1 MSCCAEADRCRYTA
15 AMSTSVHSPVPVALG
30 SGSGTDEENRAFLQR
45 RLGVFGGWVFVISGG
60 FFLFDAIGNLTVP
73 MPEHQTFAGNLFHLL
88 GTLTAGALWVL
99 ARGRPRTIPTLE
111 WLDAGAVTLA
121 CLFFGLMGGAT
132 APITMD
138 LGWDLTMGLNVALLA
153 CVHTVITRAIAVP
166 STARR
171 TIWISIAALAPLAL
185 LVTPYTLRAAGLDL
199 SLVYGFTFGT
209 ASWVAAAT
217 TVAAVGSRIIFGL
230 RTEAAK
236 VKRLGQYTLEEKIGE
251 GCMGVVYR
259 ARHVMLRRPTAIKLL
274 PPEKA
279 GEESLR
285 RFEREVQLTARLTHP
300 STVSIFDY
308 GRTPLGVFYYAM
320 ELLDGL
326 NLAQLV
332 ARDGPQPAGR
342 VVRVLSQVCGAL
354 VEAHGV
360 GLIHRD
366 IKPAN
371 IILSVRGGVAD
382 VATVVDFGLVKQLD
396 PGDGDLTQAVTA
408 SNVVTGTPLYVA
420 PEVITGD
427 SAVDARSDLYAVGAV
442 GYYLL
447 TGLPVFEAKTVVEI
461 FAHHLH
467 TPPVPPSERTT
478 RPIPAPLETA
488 ILACLSKDPANRP
501 RDARALADVLAVC
514 DSGDWDETLASE
526 WWARYREQPGP
537 TRMPAG
543 APTEGLS
550 TMDVDLER
558 RQ

>member
-1 MSCCAEADRCRYTA
+1 MAT
-15 AMSTSVHSPVPVALG
+15 TLHSPVPVALG
-30 SGSGTDEENRAFLQR
+30 SGSGTDEENRAFLQQ

-60 FFLFDAIGNLTVP
+60 FFLVGLVGNLAAP
-73 MPEHQTFAGNLFHLL
+73 DQPSFFSANNLFHALA
-88 GTLTAGALWVL
+88 TLTVGAVWVV
-99 ARGRPRTIPTLE
+99 ARGRPHAMPTLE
-111 WLDAGAVTLA
+111 WIDAASVTLA
-121 CLFFGLMGGAT
+121 CLFFGLMGGAM
-132 APITMD
+132 APMMLET
-138 LGWDLTMGLNVALLA
+138 GHDLTLGLTEAFLA
-153 CVHTVITRAIAVP
+153 CIHTVITRAIAVP
-166 STARR
+166 SIARR
-171 TIWISIAALAPLAL
+171 TVWISVAALAPLPL
-185 LVTPYTLRAAGLDL
+185 LVAPYTLRAAGLDL
-199 SLVYGFTFGT
+199 SLVVEFAFGMT
-209 ASWVAAAT
+209 AWVAAAT

-230 RTEAAK
+230 RSEAAR

-251 GCMGVVYR
+251 GGMGVVYR

-285 RFEREVQLTARLTHP
+285 RFEREVQLTAQLTHP
-300 STVSIFDY
+300 STISIFDY

-332 ARDGPQPAGR
+332 ARDGPLPAGR
-342 VVRVLSQVCGAL
+342 VVRILTQVCGAL
-354 VEAHGV
+354 AEAHGV

-396 PGDGDLTQAVTA
+396 TGDSDLTQAVTA
-408 SNVVTGTPLYVA
+408 SNVVTGTPLFIA
-420 PEVITGD
+420 PEIITGG
-427 SAVDARSDLYAVGAV
+427 STVDARSDLYAVGAV

-447 TGLPVFEAKTVVEI
+447 TGLPVFEAKTIVEI

-467 TPPVPPSERTT
+467 TPPVPPSARTT
-478 RPIPAPLETA
+478 QPIPTPLETA

-501 RDARALADVLAVC
+501 RDARALADALGTC
-514 DSGDWDETLASE
+514 DDGHWDEPQAVE

-537 TRMPAG
+537 AGMPAG
-543 APTEGLS
+543 SLTEGLP
-550 TMDVDLER
+550 TMDVDLAR
-558 RQ
+558 RR